1 MFMGQHNYSM
11 DEKRRMSIPA
21 SMRKELGE
29 KAVITRGIENCLVLY
44 PLNAWKELAQKLQDL
59 PTAKGETRGF
69 VRIML
74 SGASEVSFDKLGR
87 ILVPDYLAKYADLER
102 EVTIIGM
109 INKIEIWER
118 EKWEKYKDKTERNI
132 GSMVEKLEEL
142 GI

>member
-11 DEKRRMSIPA
+11 DEKRRMSVPA

-87 ILVPDYLAKYADLER
+87 ILVPDYLAKYADLEK
-102 EVTIIGM
+102 EITIIGM